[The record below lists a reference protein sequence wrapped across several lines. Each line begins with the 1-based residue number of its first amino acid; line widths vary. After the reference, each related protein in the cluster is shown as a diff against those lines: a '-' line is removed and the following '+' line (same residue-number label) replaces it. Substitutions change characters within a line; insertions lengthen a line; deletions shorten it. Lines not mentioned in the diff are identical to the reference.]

1 MILFCCKYFCGTLVI
16 CNPNL
21 QTLITFYK
29 NARVNKLI
37 TRKNYHN
44 QQTKQNGKRINLAP
58 GEAHPGPATPARL
71 PPPTCS
77 RLVRHLL
84 DAVSPPWPRAPLQ
97 PSLPSPAPSRL
108 GRDKGEAPSL
118 LDTPAPP
125 FPSSSPPTLRG
136 KFFPSAAVAMTAHHR
151 GR

>member
-44 QQTKQNGKRINLAP
+44 QQTKQNGKRLNLAP

-84 DAVSPPWPRAPLQ
+84 DAVSPPWPRPPGSP
-97 PSLPSPAPSRL
+97 PSLHLLPAAAVAIRTRPPPSW
-108 GRDKGEAPSL
+108 
-118 LDTPAPP
+118 TPPQP
-125 FPSSSPPTLRG
+125 FSSPPPLADVG
-136 KFFPSAAVAMTAHHR
+136 ESFHPSR
-151 GR
+151 R